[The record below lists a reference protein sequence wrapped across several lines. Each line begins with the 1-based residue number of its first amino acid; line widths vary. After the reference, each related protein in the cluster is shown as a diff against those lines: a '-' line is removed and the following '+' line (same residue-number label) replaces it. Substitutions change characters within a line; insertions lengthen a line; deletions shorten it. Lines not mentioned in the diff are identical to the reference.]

1 MGELRLNKI
10 DHNYVCLLLVEYL
23 SVRLFLENIM
33 HDFKA
38 IILAAG
44 LGTRMK
50 SSQPKALHKL
60 SGTPMITWVINAI
73 LKSHIED
80 IITIVPADHEAFQ
93 NTLEDKS
100 ELAVQKSPKG
110 SGHALLQ
117 SKRKA
122 YEAENLLVVNSDMP
136 LIKAETLTNLVNHHK
151 LSEADLTVL
160 TAKVKNPKAFGRI
173 IRNNEG
179 KVIHIVEESEANAKQ
194 LLIDEI
200 NAGAYCFKTSWLWNA
215 LESLKP
221 STSGEFFLTDLVNFA
236 NSLKLNIEALMA
248 NEQEIMGVNDKSDLA
263 RAEKISRVSICDK
276 LMKDGVIII
285 DPDTTY
291 IDSEVVVGPDTTIF
305 PNTHIIGNTKIS
317 SYSEIG
323 PNSVIANSYIG
334 SNCINKSSTVESA
347 IIWDNVKI
355 GPYSN
360 VREGSVLKCNVDIGN
375 YVEIKNST
383 LGNGTKSGHHCYL
396 GDSDIGSDVNIGA
409 GTITCNYDGT
419 EKHRTIIKNEAFIG
433 SDTKLVAP
441 VTIGRRSITGTGSII
456 TKDIPDFSKGIGA
469 PARIIKEDRSF

>member
-1 MGELRLNKI
+1 
-10 DHNYVCLLLVEYL
+10 
-23 SVRLFLENIM
+23 M

-44 LGTRMK
+44 SGTRMK

-60 SGTPMITWVINAI
+60 SGTPMITWIVNAI
-73 LKSHIED
+73 VKSNIKD
-80 IITIVPADHEAFQ
+80 IITIVPVDHKAFRK
-93 NTLEDKS
+93 TLEDKS
-100 ELAVQKSPKG
+100 ELAVQESPKG

-117 SKRKA
+117 SKGKA
-122 YEAENLLVVNSDMP
+122 HEAKNLLVVNSDMP

-151 LSEADLTVL
+151 LTQADVTVL
-160 TAKVKNPKAFGRI
+160 TAEVKNMKAFGRI
-173 IRNNEG
+173 VRNNEG
-179 KVIHIVEESEANAKQ
+179 KVIHIVEESEATADQ

-221 STSGEFFLTDLVNFA
+221 SSSGEFFLTDLVNFA
-236 NSLKLNIEALMA
+236 NSLNLHIEALMT

-263 RAEKISRVSICDK
+263 RAEKISRASICEK
-276 LMKDGVIII
+276 LMKDGVIIV

-291 IDSEVVVGPDTTIF
+291 IDSEVVIEADTTIL
-305 PNTHIIGNTKIS
+305 PNTHITGNTKIS

-323 PNSVIANSYIG
+323 PNSVIANSRIG
-334 SNCINKSSTVESA
+334 SDCTIKSSTVESA
-347 IIWDNVKI
+347 VIGDNVKI

-360 VREGSVLKCNVDIGN
+360 IREGSFLKCNVNIGN

-383 LGNGTKSGHHCYL
+383 LGSGTKSGHHCYL

-409 GTITCNYDGT
+409 GTITCNYDGNK
-419 EKHRTIIKNEAFIG
+419 KHRTIIKDEAFIG

-441 VTIGRRSITGTGSII
+441 VTIGKKAITGTGSII

-469 PARIIKEDRSF
+469 PARILKGDRSF

>member
-1 MGELRLNKI
+1 
-10 DHNYVCLLLVEYL
+10 
-23 SVRLFLENIM
+23 M

-44 LGTRMK
+44 SGTRMK

-60 SGTPMITWVINAI
+60 SGTPMITWIVNAI
-73 LKSHIED
+73 VKSNIKD
-80 IITIVPADHEAFQ
+80 IITIVPVDHTAFRK
-93 NTLEDKS
+93 TLEDKS
-100 ELAVQKSPKG
+100 ELAVQESPKG

-117 SKRKA
+117 SKGKA
-122 YEAENLLVVNSDMP
+122 HKAKNLLVVNSDMP

-151 LSEADLTVL
+151 LTQADVTVL
-160 TAKVKNPKAFGRI
+160 TAEVKNMKAFGRI
-173 IRNNEG
+173 VRNNEG
-179 KVIHIVEESEANAKQ
+179 KVIHIVEESEATADQ

-221 STSGEFFLTDLVNFA
+221 SSSGEFFLTDLVNFA
-236 NSLKLNIEALMA
+236 NSLNLHIEALMT

-263 RAEKISRVSICDK
+263 RAEKISRASICEK
-276 LMKDGVIII
+276 LMKDGVIIV

-291 IDSEVVVGPDTTIF
+291 IDSEVVIEADTTIL
-305 PNTHIIGNTKIS
+305 PNTHITGNTKIS

-323 PNSVIANSYIG
+323 PNSVIANSSIG
-334 SNCINKSSTVESA
+334 SDCIIKSSTIESA
-347 IIWDNVKI
+347 VILNGVKV
-355 GPYSN
+355 GPYSH
-360 VREGSVLKCNVDIGN
+360 VRDGSLLKCNVDIGN

-383 LGNGTKSGHHCYL
+383 LGNRTKSGHHCYL

-419 EKHRTIIKNEAFIG
+419 DKHRTIIKDEAFIG

-441 VTIGRRSITGTGSII
+441 VTVGKRSITGAGSII
-456 TKDIPDFSKGIGA
+456 TKDIPDFSKGIGT
-469 PARIIKEDRSF
+469 PTRILKGDRSS

>member
-1 MGELRLNKI
+1 
-10 DHNYVCLLLVEYL
+10 
-23 SVRLFLENIM
+23 M

-44 LGTRMK
+44 SGTRMK

-60 SGTPMITWVINAI
+60 SGTPMITWIVNAI
-73 LKSHIED
+73 VKSNIKD
-80 IITIVPADHEAFQ
+80 IITIVPVDHAAFRK
-93 NTLEDKS
+93 TLEDKS
-100 ELAVQKSPKG
+100 ELAVQESPKG

-117 SKRKA
+117 SKGKA
-122 YEAENLLVVNSDMP
+122 HKAKNLLVVNSDMP

-151 LSEADLTVL
+151 LTQADVTVL
-160 TAKVKNPKAFGRI
+160 TAEVKNMKAFGRI
-173 IRNNEG
+173 VRNNEG
-179 KVIHIVEESEANAKQ
+179 KVIHIVEESEATADQ

-221 STSGEFFLTDLVNFA
+221 SSSGEFFLTDLVNFA
-236 NSLKLNIEALMA
+236 NSLNLHIEALMT

-263 RAEKISRVSICDK
+263 RAEKISRASICEK
-276 LMKDGVIII
+276 LMKDGVIIV

-291 IDSEVVVGPDTTIF
+291 IDSEVVIEADTTIL
-305 PNTHIIGNTKIS
+305 PNTHITGNTKIS

-323 PNSVIANSYIG
+323 PNSVIANSRIG
-334 SNCINKSSTVESA
+334 SDCIIKSSTVEA
-347 IIWDNVKI
+347 AVVGDNVKI

-360 VREGSVLKCNVDIGN
+360 IREGSFLKCNVNIGN

-383 LGNGTKSGHHCYL
+383 LGSGTKSGHHCYL

-409 GTITCNYDGT
+409 GTITCNYDGNK
-419 EKHRTIIKNEAFIG
+419 KHRTIIKDEAFIG

-441 VTIGRRSITGTGSII
+441 VTIGKKAITGTGSII

-469 PARIIKEDRSF
+469 PARILKGDRSF

>member
-1 MGELRLNKI
+1 
-10 DHNYVCLLLVEYL
+10 
-23 SVRLFLENIM
+23 M

-44 LGTRMK
+44 SGTRMK

-60 SGTPMITWVINAI
+60 SGTPMITWIVNAI
-73 LKSHIED
+73 VKSNIKD
-80 IITIVPADHEAFQ
+80 IITIVPVDHKAFRK
-93 NTLEDKS
+93 TLEDKS
-100 ELAVQKSPKG
+100 ELAVQESPKG

-117 SKRKA
+117 SKGKA
-122 YEAENLLVVNSDMP
+122 HEAKNLLVVNSDMP

-151 LSEADLTVL
+151 LTQADVTVL
-160 TAKVKNPKAFGRI
+160 TAEVKNMKAFGRI
-173 IRNNEG
+173 VRNNEG
-179 KVIHIVEESEANAKQ
+179 KVIHIVEESEATADQ

-221 STSGEFFLTDLVNFA
+221 SSSGEFFLTDLVNFA
-236 NSLKLNIEALMA
+236 NSLNLHIEALMT

-263 RAEKISRVSICDK
+263 RAEKISRASICEK
-276 LMKDGVIII
+276 LMKDGVIIV

-291 IDSEVVVGPDTTIF
+291 IDSEVVIEADTTIL
-305 PNTHIIGNTKIS
+305 PNTHITGNTKIS

-323 PNSVIANSYIG
+323 PNSVIANSRIG
-334 SNCINKSSTVESA
+334 SDCIIKSSTVEA
-347 IIWDNVKI
+347 AVVGDNVKI

-360 VREGSVLKCNVDIGN
+360 IREGSFLKCNVNIGN

-383 LGNGTKSGHHCYL
+383 LGSGTKSGHHCYL

-409 GTITCNYDGT
+409 GTITCNYDGNK
-419 EKHRTIIKNEAFIG
+419 KHRTIIKDEAFIG

-441 VTIGRRSITGTGSII
+441 VTIGKKAITGTGSII

-469 PARIIKEDRSF
+469 PARILKGDRSF